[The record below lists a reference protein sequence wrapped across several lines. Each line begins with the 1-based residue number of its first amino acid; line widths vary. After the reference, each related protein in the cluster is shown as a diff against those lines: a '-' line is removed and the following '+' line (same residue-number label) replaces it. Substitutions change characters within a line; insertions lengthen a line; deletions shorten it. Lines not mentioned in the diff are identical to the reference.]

1 MIMWKTYCKYT
12 VGNCKAFLMLK
23 QIIPQELTAI
33 GLTKEIR
40 FALQMRRNRNNV
52 FVQQTGIFKGNS
64 VLFLNLNTIP

>member
-1 MIMWKTYCKYT
+1 
-12 VGNCKAFLMLK
+12 MLK